1 LTDDRLWVE
10 KYRPKSVSEI
20 VGNEE
25 AKTTFTNWLE
35 KGKKRKKK
43 AVLLYGPAGVGKTAL
58 VNAASNQFGF
68 TIIEMNASD
77 TRTEKAINKVG
88 KPATSYVSL
97 DRFSVETKGNILF
110 LDEVDGVFGQQDR
123 GGIGAIVKIVKESL
137 VPVVMAANN
146 TDLQKLK
153 PLKRVCLLI
162 RFHPVRIPLI
172 ITTLRKIC
180 LKENIEAEFEAL
192 EKIACNSR
200 GDMRSAINDL
210 QSSAAGKE
218 ILRVQD
224 TVLLKSRNK
233 DVGMD
238 DLLRGVFSAESV
250 GEAAALINQSNVD
263 YDVFMLSVSDN
274 LPLRYTDPVDLA
286 VAYDI
291 VSRADVF
298 RGRVGTENWR
308 LLKYFFNL
316 LAEAVTVSPKSFK
329 PFNFIFPPMRI
340 MTLFWTKSKRA
351 KLDVICGKIA
361 SKCHVSR
368 TTAKNDMVPFIKLMI
383 ETEKSTPLI
392 NWLKLEPEEVTY
404 LTNMKKL

>member
-1 LTDDRLWVE
+1 LWVE

-20 VGNEE
+20 VGNAE
-25 AKTTFTNWLE
+25 AKTTFINWLE
-35 KGKKRKKK
+35 KGRKRKKK

-68 TIIEMNASD
+68 TIIEMNASNK
-77 TRTEKAINKVG
+77 RTEKAINKVG

-97 DRFSVETKGNILF
+97 DRFSVESKGNILF

-137 VPVVMAANN
+137 VPVVMAAND
-146 TDLQKLK
+146 TDLKKLK

-172 ITTLRKIC
+172 ITMLRKIC

-192 EKIACNSR
+192 ERIACNSR

-210 QSSAAGKE
+210 QSAAAGKE
-218 ILRVQD
+218 ILRLQD
-224 TVLLKSRNK
+224 TILLKSRNK
-233 DVGMD
+233 AVSMY

-250 GEAAALINQSNVD
+250 GEAATLINLSKVD
-263 YDVFMLSVSDN
+263 YDEFLLSVSDN

-286 VAYDI
+286 VAYNI

-329 PFNFIFPPMRI
+329 PFKFIFPPMRI
-340 MTLFWTKSKRA
+340 MTLFWTKSKRT
-351 KLDVICGKIA
+351 KLEAICAKIA
-361 SKCHVSR
+361 LKCHVSR
-368 TTAKNDMVPFIKLMI
+368 ATAKNDMIPFIKLI
-383 ETEKSTPLI
+383 VEKEKSTPLI
-392 NWLKLEPEEVTY
+392 NWLRLASDEVAY

>member
-1 LTDDRLWVE
+1 MTDDRLWVE

-25 AKTTFTNWLE
+25 AKTTFINWLE

-162 RFHPVRIPLI
+162 RFYPVRIPLI

-192 EKIACNSR
+192 ERIACNSR

-210 QSSAAGKE
+210 QSTAAGKE

-250 GEAAALINQSNVD
+250 GEAATLINQSNVD

-308 LLKYFFNL
+308 LLRYFFNL

-351 KLDVICGKIA
+351 KLDAICAKIA
-361 SKCHVSR
+361 LKCHVSR
-368 TTAKNDMVPFIKLMI
+368 TTAKNDMVPFVKLII
-383 ETEKSTPLI
+383 EKEKSTPLI
-392 NWLKLEPEEVTY
+392 NWLKLESDEVEY

>member
-20 VGNEE
+20 IGNEE
-25 AKTTFTNWLE
+25 AKTAFVNWLE

-43 AVLLYGPAGVGKTAL
+43 AILLYGPAGVGKTAL

-97 DRFSVETKGNILF
+97 DRFSTETKGNILF

-146 TDLQKLK
+146 TELQKLK

-162 RFHPVRIPLI
+162 RFQPIRIPLI
-172 ITTLRKIC
+172 ITMLRRIC

-192 EKIACNSR
+192 ERIAYNSR

-210 QSSAAGKE
+210 QSATAGKK
-218 ILRVQD
+218 IFRVQD
-224 TVLLKSRNK
+224 TILLKSRNK
-233 DVGMD
+233 DASIYEV
-238 DLLRGVFSAESV
+238 LKGVFSAESAK
-250 GEAAALINQSNVD
+250 EAATVINQSNVD
-263 YDVFMLSVSDN
+263 YDEFLLSVSDN
-274 LPLRYTDPVDLA
+274 LPFRYADPIELA
-286 VAYDI
+286 VAYNI

-298 RGRVGTENWR
+298 RGRVGIENWR

-329 PFNFIFPPMRI
+329 PFKFTFPPMRI
-340 MTLFWTKSKRA
+340 MSLFWTKHKRA
-351 KLDVICGKIA
+351 KLEAICAKIA
-361 SKCHVSR
+361 LKCHVSH
-368 TTAKNDMVPFIKLMI
+368 TTAKNNMIPFIKI
-383 ETEKSTPLI
+383 IINKEKSSPII
-392 NWLKLEPEEVTY
+392 NWLKLEPDEIEY
-404 LTNMKKL
+404 LINMKKL

>member
-1 LTDDRLWVE
+1 MTDDLLWVE

-25 AKTTFTNWLE
+25 AKTTFVNWLE
-35 KGKKRKKK
+35 KNKKRKKK

-58 VNAASNQFGF
+58 VNAAANQFGF

-97 DRFSVETKGNILF
+97 DKFSVKSKGNILF

-123 GGIGAIVKIVKESL
+123 GGIGAIVKIVNESL

-153 PLKRVCLLI
+153 PLKKVCLLI
-162 RFHPVRIPLI
+162 RFYPVRIPLI

-192 EKIACNSR
+192 ERIACNSR

-210 QSSAAGKE
+210 QSAAAGKE
-218 ILRVQD
+218 ILRAQD
-224 TVLLKSRNK
+224 TLLLKSRNK
-233 DVGMD
+233 DVGMV

-250 GEAAALINQSNVD
+250 GEAATLINQSNVD
-263 YDVFMLSVSDN
+263 YDEFLLSVSDN

-298 RGRVGTENWR
+298 RGRVGTENWL

-340 MTLFWTKSKRA
+340 MTLFWTKPKRA
-351 KLDVICGKIA
+351 KLEAICAKIA
-361 SKCHVSR
+361 LKCHISQ
-368 TTAKNDMVPFIKLMI
+368 TTAKNDMVPFIKLVI
-383 ETEKSTPLI
+383 EKEKSTPII
-392 NWLKLEPEEVTY
+392 NWLKLEPDEVEH

>member
-10 KYRPKSVSEI
+10 KYRPKSVSGI
-20 VGNEE
+20 IGNEE

-35 KGKKRKKK
+35 KGKKQKKK

-88 KPATSYVSL
+88 KPATSYVAL
-97 DRFSVETKGNILF
+97 DRFSRETKGNILF

-123 GGIGAIVKIVKESL
+123 GGIGAIVKIVKDSL

-153 PLKRVCLLI
+153 PLKKVCLLI
-162 RFHPVRIPLI
+162 RFQPIRIPLI
-172 ITTLRKIC
+172 ITMLQKIC

-192 EKIACNSR
+192 ERIACNSQ

-210 QSSAAGKE
+210 QSAAAGKE
-218 ILRVQD
+218 ILRIQD
-224 TVLLKSRNK
+224 TILLKSRNK
-233 DVGMD
+233 DVGMYD
-238 DLLRGVFSAESV
+238 VLRGVFSARSV
-250 GEAAALINQSNVD
+250 KEAATLINQSNVD
-263 YDVFMLSVSDN
+263 YDVFLLSISDN
-274 LPLRYTDPVDLA
+274 IPFRYADPVELA
-286 VAYDI
+286 VAYDL

-316 LAEAVTVSPKSFK
+316 LAEAVTVSPESFK
-329 PFNFIFPPMRI
+329 PFKFTFPPMRI
-340 MTLFWTKSKRA
+340 MTLFWTKHKRA
-351 KLDVICGKIA
+351 KLETICAKIA
-361 SKCHVSR
+361 LRCHVSR
-368 TTAKNDMVPFIKLMI
+368 TTAKNEIIPFIKIII
-383 ETEKSTPLI
+383 EKKKATPI
-392 NWLKLEPEEVTY
+392 IKWLKLEPDEVEY
-404 LTNMKKL
+404 LSKLKKL

>member
-1 LTDDRLWVE
+1 MTDNRLWVE

-25 AKTTFTNWLE
+25 AKTTFITWLE
-35 KGKKRKKK
+35 KNKKRKKK

-68 TIIEMNASD
+68 IIIEMNASD

-88 KPATSYVSL
+88 KPATSYVAL
-97 DRFSVETKGNILF
+97 DRFSTETKGNILF

-153 PLKRVCLLI
+153 PLKKVCLLI

-192 EKIACNSR
+192 ERIACNSR

-210 QSSAAGKE
+210 QSAAAGKE
-218 ILRVQD
+218 IIRVQD
-224 TVLLKSRNK
+224 TILLKSRNK

-238 DLLRGVFSAESV
+238 DLLRGVFSAESF
-250 GEAAALINQSNVD
+250 GEAATLINQSNVD
-263 YDVFMLSVSDN
+263 YDEFLLSVSDN

-316 LAEAVTVSPKSFK
+316 LAEAVAVSPKSFK
-329 PFNFIFPPMRI
+329 PFKFIFPPMRI
-340 MTLFWTKSKRA
+340 MTLFWTKHKRV
-351 KLDVICGKIA
+351 KLEAICTKIA
-361 SKCHVSR
+361 LQCHVSR
-368 TTAKNDMVPFIKLMI
+368 TTVKNDMIPFIKVII
-383 ETEKSTPLI
+383 EKEKSTPII
-392 NWLKLEPEEVTY
+392 NWLKLEPDEVEY